1 MADLLQRLTSHVTAS
16 PKELAITGE
25 EELGAVPRPP
35 SLREVAALAGV
46 STSTVSN
53 VINGRL
59 NRMGAATRDR
69 VRGAMEQLGYTPNQ
83 LARQLRTGQVH
94 AVGLIVP
101 SVANP
106 FWGFVARGVES
117 AAHERGYQVLLCNSE
132 RDPGRESEYVET
144 LLQSG
149 IRGLILASSPV
160 SLDHLIAFQSRGLKV
175 VSLDRTSA
183 VANPIVGSVGIDSVL
198 AARLA
203 ISHLT
208 GLGHRRIAFVSG
220 PIRTASRK
228 QRLAGYRGAL
238 RDAGIEPD
246 PELIWEGRSVASFG
260 DAEGAELG
268 RLAAH
273 QLLSSPKR
281 PTALFTINDMYAMG
295 AYAGARDLGL
305 DIPGDVSIVGFDD
318 IPVLAEVLTPPLTTI
333 RQPLDQMLTIATNQL
348 ISKLE
353 GEPHNGD
360 HHITLAPKL
369 IVRASTAV
377 PSHGAQ

>member
-1 MADLLQRLTSHVTAS
+1 MT
-16 PKELAITGE
+16 
-25 EELGAVPRPP
+25 PRPP
-35 SLREVAALAGV
+35 SLREVATLAGV
-46 STSTVSN
+46 SPSTVSN
-53 VINGRL
+53 VVNGRL

-69 VRGAMEQLGYTPNQ
+69 VRRAMEQLGYTPNQ

-106 FWGFVARGVES
+106 FWGFVARYVES
-117 AAHERGYQVLLCNSE
+117 AAHERGYRVLLCSSE
-132 RDPGRESEYVET
+132 RDPARESEYVET

-149 IRGLILASSPV
+149 IRGLILASSPI
-160 SLDHLIAFQSRGLKV
+160 SLDHLIAFGNRGLKI
-175 VSLDRTSA
+175 VSLDRTST
-183 VANPIVGSVGIDSVL
+183 VANPVVGSVGIDNVL
-198 AARLA
+198 AARMA

-208 GLGHRRIAFVSG
+208 GLGHRKIAFVSG

-228 QRLAGYRGAL
+228 QRLAGYRAAL
-238 RDAGIEPD
+238 REAAIKPD
-246 PELIWEGRSVASFG
+246 PELLWEGKSVASFG

-273 QLLSSPKR
+273 QLLSARKR
-281 PTALFTINDMYAMG
+281 PTALFTINDMYALG
-295 AYAGARDLGL
+295 AYAGARDLGF
-305 DIPGDVSIVGFDD
+305 DIPGDVSVVGFDD

-333 RQPLDQMLTIATNQL
+333 RQPLEEMMTIATNQL
-348 ISKLE
+348 ITTLE
-353 GEPHNGD
+353 GERHDGD

-377 PSHGAQ
+377 LGQERT